1 MVFVVLNKYTIIG
14 LIAGCIISGLGVISM
29 VDFLANPVDIMD
41 FDDDFG
47 VGESTTFAFQAP
59 ENSLQKIMIT
69 GSSFDVK
76 VSIPDNVARFD
87 DSFKNKADISWVN
100 TVSGENVIKIQNT
113 GQSELNANGALKKS
127 QDPLFLTYHL
137 LVIIAGIVVIGF
149 SAAFTVRKPRGF

>member
-1 MVFVVLNKYTIIG
+1 MLNKYTIIG

-29 VDFLANPVDIMD
+29 IDFLANPVDVMD

-47 VGESTTFAFQAP
+47 VGESTIFSFQAP
-59 ENSLQKIMIT
+59 ENSFQKLIIT

-76 VSIPDNVARFD
+76 VLTSDNVVKFD
-87 DSFKNKADISWVN
+87 NSYKNKADISWVN
-100 TVSGENVIKIQNT
+100 TIAGENVIKIQNT
-113 GQSELNANGALKKS
+113 GNSELNAKGTLEKS
-127 QDPLFLTYHL
+127 RDPLFLTYHI

>member
-1 MVFVVLNKYTIIG
+1 MN
-14 LIAGCIISGLGVISM
+14 
-29 VDFLANPVDIMD
+29 

-47 VGESTTFAFQAP
+47 VGESTIFSFQAP
-59 ENSLQKIMIT
+59 ENSDQIMIIT
-69 GSSFDVK
+69 GDSFDVK
-76 VSIPDNVARFD
+76 VSTPDNAAKFD
-87 DSFKNKADISWVN
+87 GSYKNKANISWVN

-113 GQSELNANGALKKS
+113 GQSELNAKGALKKS